1 MEEDLSKIYEA
12 MKTWPLF
19 FRIDNISYNEI
30 LYFKEDLNMRK
41 VKNADPDLKKKVVK
55 LVIFMVSEL
64 IEVSF
69 TVFGI
74 AYLFMVGGLFVKSLA
89 IAVGSLII
97 LGGISSIADSFRLA
111 RSIARIQKIWN
122 ELDKTLE
129 IDLNKDK

>member
-19 FRIDNISYNEI
+19 FRVDNIPYNEI
-30 LYFKEDLNMRK
+30 LYFKEDLDMEE
-41 VKNADPDLKKKVVK
+41 VKGTNSVLTKKVAK
-55 LVIFMVSEL
+55 LISFMVSEL

-69 TVFGI
+69 TVFGV

-97 LGGISSIADSFRLA
+97 LGGISSIADSFKLA
-111 RSIARIQKIWN
+111 RSIARLQKILN
-122 ELDKTLE
+122 ALDKTLE
-129 IDLNKDK
+129 IDLNKK